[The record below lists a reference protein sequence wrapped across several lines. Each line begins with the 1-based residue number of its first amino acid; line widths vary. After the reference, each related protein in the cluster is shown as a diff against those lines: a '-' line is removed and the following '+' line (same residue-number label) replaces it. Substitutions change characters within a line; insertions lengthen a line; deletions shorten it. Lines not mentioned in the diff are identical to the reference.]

1 MTNRKTKLLATC
13 SALLTA
19 TTAAAKC
26 GSVDYSWGADALARS
41 HDYVV
46 TTMLYVNYLLGA
58 IAVLVGVISSL
69 QIYTKM
75 NSGEDGIAKDIM
87 MLIGAIL
94 FIIGSM
100 TVFPAM
106 FGYSLN

>member
-19 TTAAAKC
+19 ATAAAKC

-46 TTMLYVNYLLGA
+46 TMMLYANYLLGA
-58 IAVLVGVISSL
+58 IAAIVGIISSL
-69 QIYTKM
+69 QINAKM

-94 FIIGSM
+94 FLIGSM